1 MWRDIRQAIR
11 SLLADRTFSV
21 LVVGTLSLAI
31 GINTTIFSAL
41 NTVVL
46 RPLDYDQPERLVMMW
61 EENAGL
67 GVEQELVS
75 AATYLDW
82 RERSRS
88 FSSIAAYRHG
98 GFTLMREDGAARIR
112 SVTVSPALFS
122 VLGASAALGRVFVP
136 DEEQPG
142 NERLIVLSHGS
153 WQRRFGGDRSIV
165 GSSIVLDSEA
175 HVVVGVMPEGF
186 EFPAGEDIEMWS
198 PLTLSLEDL
207 PSRPHRLYNTIG
219 RLTQGTT
226 LSSAK
231 REMKEIAGSIALENP
246 ESNMGWGVT
255 LMSAHEYVVGSL
267 SGTLWFLFGAVGLVL
282 LIGCVNVTSL
292 LLARSTKSTR
302 DLAVRAAFGAGAW
315 ALVRRTLAESIVL
328 ATTSGLGGLLLA
340 WWGTGLMRGLI
351 PDTVPRAEEIGIDG
365 LVLAFTAGILIAT
378 GIISGVVPTLKA
390 LRPDVTGIL
399 KEGGLGNVSGKRGRW
414 LTSSLVV
421 VEVALA
427 AMILIGAGL
436 MIRSYVRLTDVNPGF
451 RARDVVSVAVAL
463 PETRYGFDEYAPFY
477 GSLLESVRAAP
488 AYATSGA
495 VSTLP
500 MSPVGNDFEITFTVQ
515 GLAATSP
522 SERPRAGYRAASQG
536 YFRAMG
542 IQLLR
547 GRDFN
552 VLDSQGGVDVV
563 IINETL
569 RERFFPDIDPIGE
582 FLLGMPMLGELE
594 IVGVVGDVL
603 HSGLGS
609 QPLPEVF
616 VPYTQLPLSEM
627 HVVVRTD
634 LPVADVANYVRRKVA
649 EIDTQVPISAVAA
662 VEDLVSNSIAQP
674 RFNMAL
680 LAGLAL
686 SAIFLAA
693 VGIYGM
699 VSYSV
704 AGRTA
709 EIGLRLAMGG
719 DSTSIA
725 TMVLGEVSRLVALGL
740 VLGVL
745 GSAAFGRLFQTLLYG
760 VESTDALTYI
770 TVATGLL
777 GVGFLAGLPPAIRAM
792 RIHPVTALRG

>member
-1 MWRDIRQAIR
+1 MWRDLRQSMR
-11 SLLADRTFSV
+11 SLLADRTFSF
-21 LVVGTLSLAI
+21 LVVGTLTLAI

-46 RPLDYDQPERLVMMW
+46 KPLDYDQPERLVMMW
-61 EENAGL
+61 ERNSGL
-67 GVEQELVS
+67 GVNQELVS

-88 FSSIAAYRHG
+88 FSDIAAYRHG
-98 GFTLMREDGAARIR
+98 GFTLMREDGASRIS
-112 SVTVSPALFS
+112 SVAASPALFR
-122 VLGASAALGRVFVP
+122 VLGASAALGRVFLEA
-136 DEEQPG
+136 EERPG
-142 NERLIVLSHGS
+142 NERLIILSQGA
-153 WQRRFGGDRSIV
+153 WQRRFGGDRDII
-165 GSSIVLDSEA
+165 GSTIVLDSEGYQ
-175 HVVVGVMPEGF
+175 VVGVMPDGF
-186 EFPAGEDIEMWS
+186 EFPAGTDVEMWS
-198 PLTLSLEDL
+198 PLTLSLDDL

-219 RLTQGTT
+219 RLSEGST
-226 LSSAK
+226 LEMAE
-231 REMKEIAGSIALENP
+231 REMADIAARIASENP
-246 ESNMGWGVT
+246 ESNRGWGVT
-255 LMSAHEYVVGSL
+255 LMSAHEYVVGSV
-267 SGTLWFLFGAVGLVL
+267 SSTLWFLFGAVGLVL

-302 DLAVRAAFGAGAW
+302 DLAVRAAFGAGAF
-315 ALVRRTLAESIVL
+315 ALVRRTLAESVVL
-328 ATTSGLGGLLLA
+328 ATTSGVAGLVLA
-340 WWGTGLMRGLI
+340 WWGTGLIRGLI

-378 GIISGVVPTLKA
+378 GVISSVVPTLKA
-390 LRPDVTGIL
+390 LRPDVRGIL
-399 KEGGLGNVSGKRGRW
+399 QEGGLGNVSGKRGRW

-421 VEVALA
+421 TEVALA

-451 RARDVVSVAVAL
+451 RARDVVAVAVAV

-477 GSLLESVRAAP
+477 QSLIEGVRAAP
-488 AYATSGA
+488 AYANAGI

-515 GLAATSP
+515 GLEATSP
-522 SERPRAGYRAASQG
+522 SERPRAGYRAASDG

-542 IQLLR
+542 MPLVQ

-552 VLDSQGGVDVV
+552 VLDSEGGVDVV

-569 RERFFPDIDPIGE
+569 RNRFFPDVNPVGR
-582 FLLGMPMLGELE
+582 FLLGMPMLGDLE

-603 HSGLGS
+603 QSGLGS

-616 VPYTQLPLSEM
+616 VPYAQLPLSEM
-627 HVVVRTD
+627 HIVIRTENA
-634 LPVADVANYVRRKVA
+634 VTEVANYVKTRVS
-649 EIDTQVPISAVAA
+649 EIDPQVPVSAVASM
-662 VEDLVSNSIAQP
+662 EDLVSNSIAQP

-704 AGRTA
+704 AGRTP

-719 DSTSIA
+719 DSPAIA
-725 TMVLGEVSRLVALGL
+725 RMVLGEVARLVILGL
-740 VLGVL
+740 TLGVFGGL
-745 GSAAFGRLFQTLLYG
+745 ALGRLFQTLLYG
-760 VESTDALTYI
+760 VGSTDPLTY
-770 TVATGLL
+770 VAVVLGLL
-777 GVGFLAGLPPAIRAM
+777 GVGMLATLAPAIRAM
-792 RIHPVTALRG
+792 RIHPVAALRG

>member
-11 SLLADRTFSV
+11 SLLADRTFTI
-21 LVVGTLSLAI
+21 LVVGTLTLAI

-41 NTVVL
+41 NTVIL
-46 RPLDYDQPERLVMMW
+46 RPLDYDEPERLVMMW
-61 EENAGL
+61 EDNPTL

-82 RERSRS
+82 RDRSRS
-88 FSSIAAYRHG
+88 FTALAAYRHG

-112 SVTVSPALFS
+112 SVTVSPALFP
-122 VLGASAALGRVFVP
+122 VLGASAMLGRVFSA
-136 DEEQPG
+136 DEERPG
-142 NERLIVLSHGS
+142 NERLVILSHGT
-153 WQRRFGGDRSIV
+153 WLRRFGGHSGIV
-165 GSSIVLDSEA
+165 GTSIVLDSEA
-175 HVVVGVMPEGF
+175 YTVVGVMPEGF
-186 EFPAGEDIEMWS
+186 EFPAGDDVEMWS
-198 PLTLSLEDL
+198 PLTLSLDDL

-219 RLTQGTT
+219 RLSDGTT
-226 LSSAK
+226 LELAGL
-231 REMKEIAGSIALENP
+231 EMADIAERIAVENP
-246 ESNMGWGVT
+246 ESNRGWGVA

-267 SGTLWFLFGAVGLVL
+267 SSTLWFLFGAVGLVL

-302 DLAVRAAFGAGAW
+302 DLAIRAAFGARAF
-315 ALVRRTLAESIVL
+315 ALVRRTLAESVVL
-328 ATTSGLGGLLLA
+328 ATTSGVAGLLLA
-340 WWGTGLMRGLI
+340 WWGTGLMRGVI
-351 PDTVPRAEEIGIDG
+351 PDTVPRADEIGLDG
-365 LVLAFTAGILIAT
+365 TVLVFTAGILIAT
-378 GIISGVVPTLKA
+378 GIISSVVPTFKA
-390 LRPDVTGIL
+390 LRPDVRGIL
-399 KEGGLGNVSGKRGRW
+399 QEGGLGSVSGKKGRW

-421 VEVALA
+421 IEVALA

-436 MIRSYVRLTDVNPGF
+436 MIRSYVRLTSVNPGF
-451 RARDVVSVAVAL
+451 RTRDVVAVAVAV
-463 PETRYGFDEYAPFY
+463 PETRYGFDEYAPFFET
-477 GSLLESVRAAP
+477 LLSAVQSAP
-488 AYATSGA
+488 AYQNLGA

-500 MSPVGNDFEITFTVQ
+500 MSPVGNDFELTFTVK

-522 SERPRAGYRAASQG
+522 SERPRAGYRAASRG

-542 IQLLR
+542 IQLLK

-552 VLDSQGGVDVV
+552 VLDSREGVDVV

-569 RERFFPDIDPIGE
+569 RQRFFPDIEPIGQ
-582 FLLGMPMLGELE
+582 FLLGMPMLGDLE

-616 VPYTQLPLSEM
+616 VPYAQLPLSEM
-627 HVVVRTD
+627 HIVIHTENS
-634 LPVADVANYVRRKVA
+634 VADVANHVRAKVA
-649 EIDTQVPISAVAA
+649 EIDPQVPVSAVAS

-686 SAIFLAA
+686 SAVLLAA

-709 EIGLRLAMGG
+709 EIGLRLSMGG
-719 DSTSIA
+719 NSPAIA
-725 TMVLGEVSRLVALGL
+725 RMVLGEVSRLVALGL
-740 VLGVL
+740 VLGML
-745 GSAAFGRLFQTLLYG
+745 GGLALGRLFQTLLYG
-760 VESTDALTYI
+760 VESTDPATHVS
-770 TVATGLL
+770 VAAGLMAVGLL
-777 GVGFLAGLPPAIRAM
+777 AAAAPAIRAM
-792 RIHPVTALRG
+792 RIHPVTALRS